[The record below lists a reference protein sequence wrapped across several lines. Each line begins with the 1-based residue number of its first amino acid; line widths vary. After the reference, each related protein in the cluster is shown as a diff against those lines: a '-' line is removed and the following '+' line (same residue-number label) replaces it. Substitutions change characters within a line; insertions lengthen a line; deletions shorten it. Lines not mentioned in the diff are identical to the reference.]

1 MFSSLWTYKKRKP
14 IRFSLDVSF
23 SSPTT
28 VDKEPQIL
36 ESIVGDSIFTGNKN
50 LEIIG
55 VIEKDNIGE
64 ILGGSITYLRE
75 HKEDF
80 SIEII
85 IELLDVIKNYINN
98 TWYTTCSTFNKERI
112 HYLKGNLT
120 DSAFSKKYSIIFDKS
135 VNVDIMSDY
144 VDDLILFVEKGLFN
158 DYLFR
163 NLEVY
168 LNENV
173 TMATGRYGYD
183 NEVIF
188 VNNEIR
194 SKIKQILSK
203 TIKYLNK

>member
-1 MFSSLWTYKKRKP
+1 MAQQQNNFYKINAPAGSGKTYFISK
-14 IRFSLDVSF
+14 
-23 SSPTT
+23 T
-28 VDKEPQIL
+28 
-36 ESIVGDSIFTGNKN
+36 
-50 LEIIG
+50 
-55 VIEKDNIGE
+55 
-64 ILGGSITYLRE
+64 
-75 HKEDF
+75 
-80 SIEII
+80 
-85 IELLDVIKNYINN
+85 
-98 TWYTTCSTFNKERI
+98 I

>member
-1 MFSSLWTYKKRKP
+1 M
-14 IRFSLDVSF
+14 
-23 SSPTT
+23 
-28 VDKEPQIL
+28 
-36 ESIVGDSIFTGNKN
+36 
-50 LEIIG
+50 
-55 VIEKDNIGE
+55 
-64 ILGGSITYLRE
+64 
-75 HKEDF
+75 
-80 SIEII
+80 
-85 IELLDVIKNYINN
+85 
-98 TWYTTCSTFNKERI
+98 
-112 HYLKGNLT
+112 T